1 VAVKIDLVGFAQ
13 PHLEKSIAYPVIFR
27 HCFFLFHSN
36 KYCFMKVLFY
46 SSKDFE
52 LPYLE
57 TAAYTG
63 FEIKFV
69 KEALSLRTASFAIGY
84 DAVSIFTADDASAQ
98 VIRLLRDEGIKYIA
112 VRAAGYDN
120 VDINAAN
127 RAGIRVANTPGYS
140 PNAIAEHTVAMM
152 LALNRK
158 LMRANEQ
165 VHKQNFTLS
174 NLVGFDLNR
183 KKVGIIGTGRIG
195 GKLARIMH
203 GFGCTLLAYD
213 ITRSQTLEHR
223 YNVFYTGLNTLC
235 SMCDIITIHLP
246 LNEQTRYM
254 IDKKLIQTMKPGVM
268 LINTSRGGIVKTQ
281 DVIDA
286 IACGQ
291 IGYFGMDVYE
301 HEKGIFFHNR
311 EGESLHDPMLSKLMG
326 FSNVLITPH
335 QAFAT
340 EEALK
345 NITATT
351 FYNLSA
357 WMHNAKTENEITY
370 LENVKLMLPTQTKT
384 KIA

>member
-1 VAVKIDLVGFAQ
+1 
-13 PHLEKSIAYPVIFR
+13 
-27 HCFFLFHSN
+27 
-36 KYCFMKVLFY
+36 MKVLFY

-52 LPYLE
+52 LPYLKE
-57 TAAYTG
+57 AASTD
-63 FEIKFV
+63 FEIDFA
-69 KEALSLRTASFAIGY
+69 KEPLSLKTALLAKGY
-84 DAVSIFTADDASAQ
+84 DAVSIFAADDASAE
-98 VIRLLRDEGIKYIA
+98 VIKELRNEGIKFIA

-120 VDINAAN
+120 VDISAAN
-127 RAGIRVANTPGYS
+127 KAGIRVANTPESS

-158 LMRANEQ
+158 LIKANEQ

-174 NLVGFDLNR
+174 NLVGFDLNK

-195 GKLARIMH
+195 STLARIMH

-213 ITRSQTLEHR
+213 VKHDQNLEHK

-246 LNEQTRYM
+246 LNEQTHYL
-254 IDKKLIQTMKPGVM
+254 IDKKLIQTMKQGVM
-268 LINTSRGGIVKTQ
+268 LINTSRGAIVKTQ

-286 IACGQ
+286 LTCGQ

-301 HEKGIFFHNR
+301 YEKGVFFYNH
-311 EGESLHDPMLSKLMG
+311 EGESLHDPMLNKLMG

-340 EEALK
+340 NEALK
-345 NITATT
+345 NIAATT
-351 FYNLSA
+351 FYNLSS
-357 WMHNAKTENEITY
+357 WMQNSSIENEITY
-370 LENVKLMLPTQTKT
+370 SEDIPVLGPKPKQKFYDWFFDRISGEGGIEKKYIGKDWLHVW
-384 KIA
+384 